1 MRNPTIAYLAEYL
14 SSCLELTEQG
24 CSLKLALLVEPTG
37 HSRLSVATADSTD
50 FSAEFSAPSLPAL
63 VAAIATD
70 PEGNA

>member
-14 SSCLELTEQG
+14 ASCLELTEPG
-24 CSLKLALLVEPTG
+24 CALKFGLLVEPTG
-37 HSRLSVATADSTD
+37 DSRLSVSTADSTE